1 MWNGETGERVPA
13 AGVATSGWCGRV
25 LGRSAPLQRGAALLS
40 STIVHR
46 MAQLVSHV
54 PLSCRLGAWMIVGAL
69 GLAACRDNGAERAS
83 AVDSALA
90 RDLTLAASATPD
102 VAIGDTAVASP
113 PAPPEAPAMVE
124 APTPPPT
131 PAPSPR
137 QTARPTPRP
146 VATPAPRTTPA
157 PVSAPAPSPTP
168 SPAPAPADPPA
179 PAPRSRALGAG
190 TVLAGATNAA
200 ICSLAQRPGD
210 RFVVSLGRE
219 VTGPD
224 GAMLPQGTP
233 VLVELARVD
242 SAAGEFAFRLK
253 GVQVQ
258 GDFIPAEGTVRVS
271 DAAVTERKVSKGGSD
286 QGKVVTGAII
296 GGILGRVMGGG
307 ARGAVIGAAGGAAA
321 GTVAAAR
328 NTTTE
333 RCMAAGATLT
343 ATLSAPLTLPSP

>member
-1 MWNGETGERVPA
+1 
-13 AGVATSGWCGRV
+13 
-25 LGRSAPLQRGAALLS
+25 
-40 STIVHR
+40 
-46 MAQLVSHV
+46 MAQLHAHV
-54 PLSCRLGAWMIVGAL
+54 PVPRRFGTWMIVGAL

-83 AVDSALA
+83 AIDSALS

-102 VAIGDTAVASP
+102 VAISDTAVAST
-113 PAPPEAPAMVE
+113 PAPSPAPATVA

-137 QTARPTPRP
+137 QAVRSTPRP
-146 VATPAPRTTPA
+146 APAPAPRTTPA
-157 PVSAPAPSPTP
+157 PVNAPANAPAPAPGPAPT
-168 SPAPAPADPPA
+168 PAPAPAEAPA
-179 PAPRSRALGAG
+179 PAPRGRALGAG
-190 TVLAGATNAA
+190 TVLAGATNAP

-210 RFVVSLGRE
+210 RFVVTLGRD

-224 GAMLPQGTP
+224 GALLPQGTP

-242 SAAGEFAFRLK
+242 SASGEFAFRLK

-258 GDFIPAEGTVRVS
+258 GDFIPADGTVRVS

-296 GGILGRVMGGG
+296 GGILGRVIGGG

-333 RCMAAGATLT
+333 RCMAPGATLT
-343 ATLSAPLTLPSP
+343 ATLSAPLSVPSPQ